1 MTEKTIEQLQEDVE
15 HAKFALAR
23 AEAAAAF
30 KEFPKHVE
38 PHESHVVKQEVPGLP
53 PHVSVPMFGEHHV
66 DRAGKITVLVHS
78 VEEEARALAAAVAK
92 EA

>member
-1 MTEKTIEQLQEDVE
+1 MTEKTVEQLKEDVDN
-15 HAKFALAR
+15 AKAALAK

-38 PHESHVVKQEVPGLP
+38 PHESHIVKQEVPGLP

-66 DRAGKITVLVHS
+66 DREGRITVLVHS
-78 VEEEARALAAAVAK
+78 VEEEARALAAAVK
-92 EA
+92 GEA

>member
-1 MTEKTIEQLQEDVE
+1 MTEKTVEDLQADVE
-15 HAKFALAR
+15 HAKSALAH

-38 PHESHVVKQEVPGLP
+38 PHESHIVRQEAAGMP
-53 PHVSVPMFGEHHV
+53 PHVSVPAFGEHHV

-78 VEEEARALAAAVAK
+78 VEEEARALAAAIAK